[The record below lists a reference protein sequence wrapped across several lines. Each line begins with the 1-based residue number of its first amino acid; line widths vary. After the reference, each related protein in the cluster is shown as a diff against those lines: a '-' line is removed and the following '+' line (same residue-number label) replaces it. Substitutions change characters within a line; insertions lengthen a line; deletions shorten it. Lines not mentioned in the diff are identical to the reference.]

1 MFNGIACYCIVFHCF
16 VWCCKVLH
24 GIAWYCVVMRI
35 KDLLRKLQFLRKG
48 EQLLWEPIDQR
59 NGNRGALSGLGPTRH
74 PPPPIRSIRSAFTF
88 RGEHKQVLSRKRC
101 STWQYLICPNTM
113 ISNRTSGQ
121 CKMSKSDTKC
131 A

>member
-1 MFNGIACYCIVFHCF
+1 MIQKDEIQEKKG
-16 VWCCKVLH
+16 L
-24 GIAWYCVVMRI
+24 RI

-88 RGEHKQVLSRKRC
+88 HKHSSNILQ
-101 STWQYLICPNTM
+101 TY
-113 ISNRTSGQ
+113 ISDIIYT
-121 CKMSKSDTKC
+121 
-131 A
+131 